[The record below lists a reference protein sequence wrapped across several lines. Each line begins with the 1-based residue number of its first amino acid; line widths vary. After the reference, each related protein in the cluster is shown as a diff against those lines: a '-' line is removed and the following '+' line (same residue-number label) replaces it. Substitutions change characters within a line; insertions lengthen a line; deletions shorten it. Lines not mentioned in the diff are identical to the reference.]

1 MERLDIKAVD
11 VKNLRKTYKNGVT
24 AVKGIDFS
32 IEKQQVCALLGP
44 NGAGKTTTLKALL
57 GLIGYEGEIKVFEK
71 DIDSIREKISFV
83 PEEKSLYEYLTP
95 TKLLKICETVSSNFK
110 KANALKSINHFK
122 LPMDKKIS
130 SFSNGMKTA
139 LYLSVALAQ
148 EAELYI
154 LDEPTWGLDPIK
166 RDDVLE
172 TIREKVID
180 GKTVFYTSHIIPEV
194 EKIADT
200 VLIMLDGKILFSGAL
215 DDIKEKFRIF
225 YLPLNKYD
233 DLKNK
238 GYYSVAKEMNRIS
251 VLTNNQEEW
260 EELSKIDDSEI
271 IVPDLDEFFQT
282 IVRGNS
288 HDL

>member
-1 MERLDIKAVD
+1 MERLDTKAVD
-11 VKNLRKTYKNGVT
+11 VKNLKKTYKNGVR

-57 GLIGYEGEIKVFEK
+57 GLISYEGEIKVFEK
-71 DIDSIREKISFV
+71 NIDNIRDKISFV

-95 TKLLKICETVSSNFK
+95 AKLLRICKSIGLNFNGEK
-110 KANALKSINHFK
+110 ALKSIKHFN

-139 LYLSVALAQ
+139 LYLSIALAQ

-172 TIREKVID
+172 IIREKVID

-200 VLIMLDGKILFSGAL
+200 VLIMYEGKILFSGAI
-215 DDIKEKFRIF
+215 DDIKENFRIF
-225 YLPLNKYD
+225 YLPLDMFDNF
-233 DLKNK
+233 KNK

-251 VLTNNQEEW
+251 VLTNNKEDW
-260 EELSKIDDSEI
+260 EELSKIDDSEM
-271 IVPDLDEFFQT
+271 IVPDLNEFFQT